1 MIDVVFKSFID
12 EMAKIA
18 MESGPMVP
26 HYAPPIP
33 QTKSRVLP
41 LAAGAAGL
49 AGLGVA
55 AYGGHKLVSGLTSKK
70 GQKALGKMWAGAKE
84 NRAKGAVAY
93 AREKA
98 KKAAGK
104 AAKKQAIQ
112 TWKRNN
118 PKP

>member
-18 MESGPMVP
+18 MDSGPMVP
-26 HYAPPIP
+26 HYAPQVP

-49 AGLGVA
+49 AGLGAA

-70 GQKALGKMWAGAKE
+70 GQKNIGKMWFGAKQ
-84 NRAKGAVAY
+84 NVKKGVASAAKQEAKAQ
-93 AREKA
+93 AKKLEKA
-98 KKAAGK
+98 KKTV
-104 AAKKQAIQ
+104 KKLSG
-112 TWKRNN
+112 N
-118 PKP
+118 